1 LYKPVYTATLP
12 MEVVDLL
19 IEARWIVP
27 VDPTGVVLEN
37 HAVVVDNGR
46 ILAVL
51 PQDEAASRFLA
62 GSHKRGW
69 NSMC

>member
-1 LYKPVYTATLP
+1 MK
-12 MEVVDLL
+12 VVDLL

-27 VDPTGVVLEN
+27 VDPAGVVLEN

-51 PQDEAASRFLA
+51 PQDEAASRFSA
-62 GSHKRGW
+62 KSHKLSLIHISEPTRPY
-69 NSMC
+69 